1 MMKALPPLGLSGC
14 TNGRQRGSDHPEQSS
29 CDSPGEKSKFTLYAR
44 DKSHLHQGV
53 RIPEGAP
60 EVLEGEHP
68 HEVLEQE
75 EDGEGGG
82 EGHVPIEYCR
92 LTICCFLLLS
102 LTNIRIKSKSK

>member
-1 MMKALPPLGLSGC
+1 MWPILRWAIL
-14 TNGRQRGSDHPEQSS
+14 RV
-29 CDSPGEKSKFTLYAR
+29 FLYASMYVYYIQG
-44 DKSHLHQGV
+44 KKAITHQRV
-53 RIPEGAP
+53 RVPEGAP

-82 EGHVPIEYCR
+82 EGHVPIQHCR